1 MVLLLLRSHE
11 LVGPRQVNTHKG
23 QIRVRGR
30 ICHVHQ
36 MLLCRD
42 SSTMI
47 MLLLIG
53 ISDIFVRAVLKYR
66 PGK

>member
-11 LVGPRQVNTHKG
+11 LVGPRQVNTQKG
-23 QIRVRGR
+23 QIRVRSGMF
-30 ICHVHQ
+30 HVHR

-53 ISDIFVRAVLKYR
+53 ISDVFVRAVLKYR
-66 PGK
+66 SDK